1 MTKPQQDDFLTRF
14 RDLSS
19 EALNRLSEVPGG
31 SKLMEMAN
39 DTRSRL
45 DEMQKRLRGLDELE
59 KRVDALERE
68 VAKLSGRK
76 PPSAARAGS
85 ASKTAAPR
93 KASSAS
99 ASKPATPKKPPA

>member
-1 MTKPQQDDFLTRF
+1 MAKTQQEDFLTRF
-14 RDLSS
+14 RDLST

-59 KRVDALERE
+59 KRVGALERE
-68 VAKLSGRK
+68 VAKLSGKKPASTARKTTTARK
-76 PPSAARAGS
+76 PAV
-85 ASKTAAPR
+85 
-93 KASSAS
+93 
-99 ASKPATPKKPPA
+99 PKKPPA